1 MHQLYTPKHRFGKLH
16 RALPSMLGGS
26 QQDIPASTETL
37 ENQFLLEEYQRRMAV
52 VAQLAIEGKIADGD
66 GTAILVSDIGEEGD
80 TDHWEFQEHKKASLG
95 LRHALETR
103 LGIGATRVAIRDQN
117 TIQEVLDDPG
127 IANVIYVGHADRS
140 GISTPES
147 GGFTWVSGS
156 DPTHLKQTLGIFGCG
171 SDDKGLVEPR
181 FGTTFVHP
189 EGIIYGVEGEYMNPG
204 DEYDFH
210 TLHQLVQPRLVT
222 V

>member
-1 MHQLYTPKHRFGKLH
+1 M
-16 RALPSMLGGS
+16 ALPSMLGGA
-26 QQDIPASTETL
+26 QQDVPASTETL
-37 ENQFLLEEYQRRMAV
+37 EQQFLLEEYYRRMSL
-52 VAQLAIEGKIADGD
+52 VAQLASEGRIAEGD

-80 TDHWEFQEHKKASLG
+80 TDHWEFQEHKRASLG
-95 LRHALETR
+95 LRHALEDR
-103 LGIGATRVAIRDQN
+103 LGIGATRVAIKGED
-117 TIQEVLDDPG
+117 TIQEVLDDSS

-171 SDDKGLVEPR
+171 SDDQGLVEPR

-189 EGIIYGVEGEYMNPG
+189 NGIIYGVEGEYMNPG

-210 TLHQLVQPRLVT
+210 TLHQLVQPTLVS
-222 V
+222 VQ